1 MNSSDPSP
9 TVKRSYLGLE
19 TAQLSIG
26 QGLKLGIQAAYFV
39 LIARALGPK
48 SYGTF
53 AAMVALASL
62 LSPFTGLG
70 STQLFIKNVRSGKH
84 APALCWGNGL
94 VTTFV
99 SGFAFTVLALVA
111 DFVLRLRMPYELVI
125 AVGLADLVLL
135 PITLLGA
142 SGFAAI
148 GRMTDNAVQN
158 VFISLLR
165 LIAIAVLAL
174 PARPVALNHWAFAYL
189 VASSVGTAYCFYR
202 ANRLWGRPRCDF
214 SALRADASEGMYF
227 SIGSSAATIYND
239 IDKIMLGKFSSF
251 VATGIYAAAYRIID
265 VSMAP
270 VRSLATAAY
279 PRFFE
284 KGVSGLKSTYTYAL
298 TLIARTSLYGI
309 LVFGALWLSAPILPK
324 ILGPGYA
331 EVVPA
336 LRWLSLLPLLRCLH
350 TPLADALSG
359 AGHQRTRALLQAS
372 VAALNVGL
380 NFAILPKYG
389 WLGAA
394 WTSLAS
400 DGLLV
405 LVMWAAI
412 FQTMRRSRET
422 GLMAVGV

>member
-1 MNSSDPSP
+1 
-9 TVKRSYLGLE
+9 
-19 TAQLSIG
+19 
-26 QGLKLGIQAAYFV
+26 
-39 LIARALGPK
+39 
-48 SYGTF
+48 
-53 AAMVALASL
+53 
-62 LSPFTGLG
+62 
-70 STQLFIKNVRSGKH
+70 
-84 APALCWGNGL
+84 
-94 VTTFV
+94 
-99 SGFAFTVLALVA
+99 
-111 DFVLRLRMPYELVI
+111 
-125 AVGLADLVLL
+125 
-135 PITLLGA
+135 
-142 SGFAAI
+142 
-148 GRMTDNAVQN
+148 
-158 VFISLLR
+158 
-165 LIAIAVLAL
+165 
-174 PARPVALNHWAFAYL
+174 
-189 VASSVGTAYCFYR
+189 
-202 ANRLWGRPRCDF
+202 
-214 SALRADASEGMYF
+214 MYF